1 MNKKAAYA
9 LRIILGGYLAYLGV
23 RILILMVRE
32 KPTDMIFMCVMSA
45 VFIVVGGGYAVYCLK
60 KLFDIRKGEK
70 GTALSDESENDN
82 ESSVSRNPNAVRRM
96 NMQAT
101 EIKKV
106 PGENNAGYSDDEN
119 DTFSQEKK
127 EESDKNDG
135 SETEN
140 RSGAVILSEEKETD
154 SQGYDREKSDDEK
167 IDEEKSDEEKSDK
180 EKSVEEKFIDE
191 KNGYEKTDEKRIDE
205 EKADDQE
212 SADGESS
219 GQESADEEIE
229 NDYEEK

>member
-9 LRIILGGYLAYLGV
+9 LRIILGVYLAYLGV

-32 KPTDMIFMCVMSA
+32 KPTDMIFMCAMSA

-70 GTALSDESENDN
+70 GTALSDEPENDN

-167 IDEEKSDEEKSDK
+167 IDEEKSDEEK
-180 EKSVEEKFIDE
+180 
-191 KNGYEKTDEKRIDE
+191 
-205 EKADDQE
+205 ADDQE

>member
-70 GTALSDESENDN
+70 GTALSDEPENDN

-167 IDEEKSDEEKSDK
+167 IDEEKSDEEK
-180 EKSVEEKFIDE
+180 
-191 KNGYEKTDEKRIDE
+191 
-205 EKADDQE
+205 ADDQE

>member
-127 EESDKNDG
+127 EEPDKNDG

-167 IDEEKSDEEKSDK
+167 IDEEKSDEEK
-180 EKSVEEKFIDE
+180 
-191 KNGYEKTDEKRIDE
+191 
-205 EKADDQE
+205 ADDQE

>member
-70 GTALSDESENDN
+70 GTALSDEPENDN
-82 ESSVSRNPNAVRRM
+82 ESSVSRNSNAVRRM

-127 EESDKNDG
+127 EEPDKNDE

-140 RSGAVILSEEKETD
+140 RSGAVILSEKKETD
-154 SQGYDREKSDDEK
+154 SQGHDREKSDDEK
-167 IDEEKSDEEKSDK
+167 IDEEKS
-180 EKSVEEKFIDE
+180 
-191 KNGYEKTDEKRIDE
+191 DE

>member
-32 KPTDMIFMCVMSA
+32 KPTDMIFMCAMSA

-70 GTALSDESENDN
+70 GTALSDEPENDN
-82 ESSVSRNPNAVRRM
+82 ESSVSRNSNAVRRM

-127 EESDKNDG
+127 EEPDKNDE

-140 RSGAVILSEEKETD
+140 RSGAVILSEKKETD
-154 SQGYDREKSDDEK
+154 SQGHDREKSDDEK
-167 IDEEKSDEEKSDK
+167 IDEEKS
-180 EKSVEEKFIDE
+180 
-191 KNGYEKTDEKRIDE
+191 DE

>member
-70 GTALSDESENDN
+70 GTALSDEPENDN

-127 EESDKNDG
+127 EEPDKNDE

-167 IDEEKSDEEKSDK
+167 IDEEKSDEEK
-180 EKSVEEKFIDE
+180 
-191 KNGYEKTDEKRIDE
+191 
-205 EKADDQE
+205 ADDQE

>member
-70 GTALSDESENDN
+70 GTALSDEPENDN

-127 EESDKNDG
+127 EEPDKNDE

-140 RSGAVILSEEKETD
+140 RSGVVILSEKKETD

-167 IDEEKSDEEKSDK
+167 IDEEKSDEEKS
-180 EKSVEEKFIDE
+180 VEEKFIDE
-191 KNGYEKTDEKRIDE
+191 KNGYEKTAEKRIDE

-212 SADGESS
+212 SAD
-219 GQESADEEIE
+219 EEIE

>member
-32 KPTDMIFMCVMSA
+32 KPTNMIFMCVMSA

-70 GTALSDESENDN
+70 GTALSDEPENDN

-127 EESDKNDG
+127 EEPDKNDE

-167 IDEEKSDEEKSDK
+167 IDEEKSDEEKS
-180 EKSVEEKFIDE
+180 VEEKFIDE
-191 KNGYEKTDEKRIDE
+191 KNGYEKTAEKRIDE

-212 SADGESS
+212 SAD
-219 GQESADEEIE
+219 EEIE

>member
-70 GTALSDESENDN
+70 GTALSDEPENDN

-127 EESDKNDG
+127 EEPDKNDE

-140 RSGAVILSEEKETD
+140 RSGAVILSEKKETD
-154 SQGYDREKSDDEK
+154 SQGHDREKSDDEK
-167 IDEEKSDEEKSDK
+167 IDEEKSDEEKS
-180 EKSVEEKFIDE
+180 VEEKFIDE
-191 KNGYEKTDEKRIDE
+191 KNGYEKTAEKRIDE

-212 SADGESS
+212 SAD
-219 GQESADEEIE
+219 EEIE

>member
-1 MNKKAAYA
+1 
-9 LRIILGGYLAYLGV
+9 
-23 RILILMVRE
+23 MVF
-32 KPTDMIFMCVMSA
+32 DYDV
-45 VFIVVGGGYAVYCLK
+45 IVVGGGYAVYCLK

-70 GTALSDESENDN
+70 GTALSDEPENDN
-82 ESSVSRNPNAVRRM
+82 ESSVSRNSNAVRRM

-127 EESDKNDG
+127 EEPDKNDG

-140 RSGAVILSEEKETD
+140 RSGAVILSEKKETD
-154 SQGYDREKSDDEK
+154 SQGHDREKSDDEK
-167 IDEEKSDEEKSDK
+167 IDEEKSDEEKSDEEKSDK

-191 KNGYEKTDEKRIDE
+191 KNGYEKTDEKRINE

>member
-70 GTALSDESENDN
+70 GTALSDEPENDN

-127 EESDKNDG
+127 EEPDKNDE

-140 RSGAVILSEEKETD
+140 RSGAVI
-154 SQGYDREKSDDEK
+154 
-167 IDEEKSDEEKSDK
+167 I
-180 EKSVEEKFIDE
+180 
-191 KNGYEKTDEKRIDE
+191 
-205 EKADDQE
+205 
-212 SADGESS
+212 
-219 GQESADEEIE
+219 
-229 NDYEEK
+229 

>member
-70 GTALSDESENDN
+70 GTALSDEPENDN
-82 ESSVSRNPNAVRRM
+82 ESSVSRNSNAVRRM

-127 EESDKNDG
+127 EEPDKNDE

-140 RSGAVILSEEKETD
+140 RSGAVILSEKKETD
-154 SQGYDREKSDDEK
+154 SQGYDR
-167 IDEEKSDEEKSDK
+167 EKSDK

>member
-32 KPTDMIFMCVMSA
+32 KPTNMIFMCVMSA

-70 GTALSDESENDN
+70 GTALSDEPENDN

-127 EESDKNDG
+127 EEPDKNDE

-140 RSGAVILSEEKETD
+140 RSGAVILSEKKETD
-154 SQGYDREKSDDEK
+154 SQGHDREKSDDEK
-167 IDEEKSDEEKSDK
+167 IDEEKSDEEKS
-180 EKSVEEKFIDE
+180 VEEKFIDE
-191 KNGYEKTDEKRIDE
+191 KNGYEKTAEKRIDE

-212 SADGESS
+212 SAD
-219 GQESADEEIE
+219 EEIE